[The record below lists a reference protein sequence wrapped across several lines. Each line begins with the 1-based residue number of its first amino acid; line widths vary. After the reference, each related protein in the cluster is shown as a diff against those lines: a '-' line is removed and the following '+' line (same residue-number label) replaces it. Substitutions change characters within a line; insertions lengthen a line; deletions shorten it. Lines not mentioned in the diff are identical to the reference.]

1 MTAAPEP
8 WTVARLLEWTT
19 GHFQAKGME
28 SPRLEAEILLASALG
43 IRRIE
48 LYVRHDQVVDE
59 PGRARFR
66 DMVRRRQ
73 EGAPVA
79 HIVGKKE
86 FYSLDFSVTPATLIP
101 RPDTELLVDEAI
113 RLAKALPSP
122 LVLDIGTGTG
132 CVAVALASRL
142 PKARLVAVDISPE
155 ALAVA
160 RENARRLG
168 FAERVEFRQGDL
180 LAPVSDLRPDLI
192 VSNPPYIPTADLAG
206 LEPGVR
212 DHEPKL
218 ALDGGPDGL
227 RLIERLAQEAMPL
240 LAPGGKLLVEI
251 GAGQETG
258 ARQVLS
264 RVGYSVETVLKDG
277 GGHPRVVRAVKASA
291 PAQG

>member
-1 MTAAPEP
+1 MTAAPEA

-19 GHFQAKGME
+19 GHFQTKGMD

-86 FYSLDFSVTPATLIP
+86 FYSLDFTVTPATLIP
-101 RPDTELLVDEAI
+101 RPDTELLVDETI

-122 LVLDIGTGTG
+122 LIVDIGTGTG
-132 CVAVALASRL
+132 CVAIVLASRL

-160 RENARRLG
+160 RENAKRLG

-180 LAPVSDLRPDLI
+180 LVPVGELRPDLI

-212 DHEPKL
+212 DHEPNL

-227 RLIERLAQEAMPL
+227 RLIDRLAREAFPL

-251 GAGQETG
+251 GVGQETG
-258 ARQVLS
+258 AREVLS
-264 RVGYSVETVLKDG
+264 RAGYLVETVLKDG
-277 GGHPRVVRAVKASA
+277 GGHPRVVRSAKGSA